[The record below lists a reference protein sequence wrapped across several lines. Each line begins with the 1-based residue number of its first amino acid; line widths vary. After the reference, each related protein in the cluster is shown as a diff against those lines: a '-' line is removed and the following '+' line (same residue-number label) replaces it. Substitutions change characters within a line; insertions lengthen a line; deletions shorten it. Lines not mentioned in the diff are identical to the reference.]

1 MIQFIRPVV
10 FHWTCFFPS
19 VSNSNL
25 TDQQSNCSVT
35 QDWNYDNW
43 KTVQNDMRWEK
54 HSVLV
59 VVCHHAGTRII
70 IFGQWPHLVQTW
82 RVSDMKDLSQGQHQ
96 STSYSKQINPC
107 QLTWSLTFQKP
118 WKLVKKWP
126 AFSLWLT
133 HPLPPLSVFS
143 PLIELATTPH
153 TFPSLNCH
161 RIFSFILRV
170 SCQSLCLHA
179 LLDKSKTPS
188 RLRVCVP
195 VCFLRGLRC
204 SCVWRGDKKKVTASS
219 GPDSEVG
226 IAAGVCV
233 RQSLSG
239 ACVTT
244 LWWWQLRS
252 NWKVQCFVPSWCP
265 CHFVVL
271 FPSLN
276 FPEQPARGA
285 AWVGWIFGEVEAS
298 HRDLRDGHCPL
309 CAFATVKSRAL
320 GNFKIREPTSDTFE

>member
-10 FHWTCFFPS
+10 FHWTCFFSS

-35 QDWNYDNW
+35 QDRNYDDW
-43 KTVQNDMRWEK
+43 KAVQNDMKWEK

-70 IFGQWPHLVQTW
+70 IFGSMTPSGANMMGQWHEGLEPGT
-82 RVSDMKDLSQGQHQ
+82 
-96 STSYSKQINPC
+96 TSVHIVFKQINPC

-143 PLIELATTPH
+143 PFIELDTTPH

-204 SCVWRGDKKKVTASS
+204 SCVWRGDKKKVTASN

-233 RQSLSG
+233 RQSLSR

-252 NWKVQCFVPSWCP
+252 NWKVQRSVPSWCP

-276 FPEQPARGA
+276 FLEQPARGA
-285 AWVGWIFGEVEAS
+285 AWVGRIFGEVEAS
-298 HRDLRDGHCPL
+298 HRDLRDGHSPL
-309 CAFATVKSRAL
+309 GALATVKSRAV
-320 GNFKIREPTSDTFE
+320 GNFKIREPASDTFE